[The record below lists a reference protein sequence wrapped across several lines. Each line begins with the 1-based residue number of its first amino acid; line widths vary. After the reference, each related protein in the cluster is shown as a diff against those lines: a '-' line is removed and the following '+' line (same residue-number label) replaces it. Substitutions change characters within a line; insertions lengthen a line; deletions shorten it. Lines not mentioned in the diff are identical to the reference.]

1 MGLPPPSVPP
11 PPPPPERPELPP
23 PAYLREEASFE
34 IEGDVGHLE
43 ARMHLPE
50 GASRVAVLAHPHPL
64 YGGTMHNAVIV
75 ALARELASRGAGV
88 VRFHYRGVGE
98 SEGRFDGGAG
108 ETRDLLRVAEA
119 ALRLRPRARL
129 SLAGYSFGAWVAA
142 RAAPSLPVDRLALVA
157 PAAGL
162 FDFASIPRTAIGARI
177 AILVGDRDV
186 FCSVARARALAAHF
200 AASFALLPDA
210 DHYLATTRRVVAAR
224 VVPFLLADSDELAP
238 ATAEME
244 PLR

>member
-1 MGLPPPSVPP
+1 MGLSPPSVP

-34 IEGDVGHLE
+34 IDGDVGRIE

-50 GASRVAVLAHPHPL
+50 GASRVVVLAHPHPL
-64 YGGTMHNAVIV
+64 YGGTMHNALIV
-75 ALARELASRGAGV
+75 ALAKELAARGAGV
-88 VRFHYRGVGE
+88 VRFHFRGVGE
-98 SEGRFDGGAG
+98 SDGRFDGGPG

-157 PAAGL
+157 PAASL
-162 FDFASIPRTAIGARI
+162 FDFTSIPLTAIGAKVGI
-177 AILVGDRDV
+177 VVGDRDV
-186 FCSVARARALAAHF
+186 FCSVERARKLAAHF
-200 AASFALLPDA
+200 AAAFALLPDT
-210 DHYLATTRRVVAAR
+210 DHYFVTTRRRVAAG
-224 VVPFLLADSDELAP
+224 VVPFLLADADELAP
-238 ATAEME
+238 SPAEME

>member
-11 PPPPPERPELPP
+11 PTPPERPELPP

-34 IEGDVGHLE
+34 IDGDVGRIE

-50 GASRVAVLAHPHPL
+50 GASRVVVLAHPHPL

-75 ALARELASRGAGV
+75 ALAKELATRGAGV
-88 VRFHYRGVGE
+88 ARFHFRGVGE
-98 SEGRFDGGAG
+98 SDGRFDGGPG

-129 SLAGYSFGAWVAA
+129 SIAGYSFGAWVAA

-157 PAAGL
+157 PAASL
-162 FDFASIPRTAIGARI
+162 FDFASIPRAAIGARLGI
-177 AILVGDRDV
+177 VVGDRDV
-186 FCSVARARALAAHF
+186 FCSVERARNLAAHF
-200 AASFALLPDA
+200 AAPLAILPDT
-210 DHYLATTRRVVAAR
+210 DHYFVTARRLVAAR
-224 VVPFLLADSDELAP
+224 VVPFLLADSDDLAAP
-238 ATAEME
+238 ATEME